1 MLNLRPHS
9 LWELSMSKTLASTY
23 HYDPL
28 DRLAASNSTQRFYN
42 DTRINTEIEGERK
55 SRFFEANSHPL
66 ALQQQGSRPGTT
78 LLATDQHTS
87 VLNGIN
93 PEGNEQ
99 AQAYSPFGYH
109 PIDASLNAVGFNGE
123 RPEPITGH
131 YLLGQG
137 YRAFNPVLMRFN
149 SPDSWSPFGE
159 GGINAYTYCEN
170 DPVNKADPT
179 GHIPSVFKRLREI
192 IRIKPKTPKTPT
204 GHFEKITLEP
214 DIPAQIFSYLPGK
227 DLANLARTS
236 SSMRELVNAN
246 TPTLKTLQE
255 ANLPLG
261 GDFAIRDGTALGVLP
276 SVVLNDSREQIVR
289 LQAQIAGFYAQV
301 PGVNQRGLYAS
312 GRRAAIYIRN
322 TD

>member
-1 MLNLRPHS
+1 
-9 LWELSMSKTLASTY
+9 MSKTLASTY
-23 HYDPL
+23 QYDPL
-28 DRLAASNSTQRFYN
+28 DRLSNADTVQRFYN
-42 DTRINTEIEGERK
+42 ESRIANEIEGERK
-55 SRFFEANSHPL
+55 RRFFEADSQPL
-66 ALQQQGSRPGTT
+66 AVQQQGTKPGTA
-78 LLATDQHTS
+78 LLATDQQTS
-87 VLNGIN
+87 VLNGIS
-93 PEGNEQ
+93 PLGDQ
-99 AQAYSPFGYH
+99 HPQVYSPFGYH
-109 PIDASLNAVGFNGE
+109 PINASLNAVDFNGE
-123 RPEPITGH
+123 RAEPITGH

-159 GGINAYTYCEN
+159 GGINAYAYCEN

-204 GHFEKITLEP
+204 GHFEKITIEP